1 MKPVPAGMKGEL
13 YIGGVGVSRGYW
25 KRPDLTADRFVP
37 NIFYAKPADYQK
49 ELQKVGLATDSK
61 GRIYVKDPAKYSGA
75 VHNFG
80 EPVGSGKSQGGGK

>member
-1 MKPVPAGMKGEL
+1 MHQGQ
-13 YIGGVGVSRGYW
+13 S
-25 KRPDLTADRFVP
+25 TP
-37 NIFYAKPADYQK
+37 NPLDFKPADYQK
-49 ELQKVGLATDSK
+49 ELQKVGLATDLK